1 MVKKGYIL
9 SETDRSILSQTV
21 AKVNGSPLTPSKLNR
36 RHRDQPAGG
45 SSEYSGFFKV
55 IDASETKED
64 GTKTLKVKVVDGAD
78 PTAASCGIAT
88 VNNVE
93 VVILSKT
100 VELVKNASV
109 QYVYCRC
116 QINSPSKIGG
126 AIESSNTRPA
136 RQSDSSVTIVIARI
150 FSENNSMRIVQDHF
164 GEIWMPYMLECP
176 GRES

>member
-55 IDASETKED
+55 IDASETKDD

-78 PTAASCGIAT
+78 PAAASCGIAT

-116 QINSPSKIGG
+116 QINSPSRIGG
-126 AIESSNTRPA
+126 GIEISNTRPA
-136 RQSDSSVTIVIARI
+136 RQSDSSVTMVIARV
-150 FSENNSMRIVQDHF
+150 FSENNSMRIVQDHY

>member
-9 SETDRSILSQTV
+9 SESDRTLLSQTV

-55 IDASETKED
+55 IDASETKDD

-78 PTAASCGIAT
+78 PAAASCGIAT

-116 QINSPSKIGG
+116 QINSPSRIGG
-126 AIESSNTRPA
+126 AIEISNTRPA
-136 RQSDSSVTIVIARI
+136 RQSDSSVTMVIARV
-150 FSENNSMRIVQDHF
+150 FSENNSMRIVQDHY

>member
-9 SETDRSILSQTV
+9 SESDRTLLSQTV
-21 AKVNGSPLTPSKLNR
+21 AKVNGYPLTPSKLNR

-55 IDASETKED
+55 IDASETKDD
-64 GTKTLKVKVVDGAD
+64 GTKTLKVKVVDGAA
-78 PTAASCGIAT
+78 PAAASCGIAT

-116 QINSPSKIGG
+116 KINSPSRIGG
-126 AIESSNTRPA
+126 AIEISNTRPA
-136 RQSDSSVTIVIARI
+136 RQSDSSVTMVIARV
-150 FSENNSMRIVQDHF
+150 FSENNSMRIVQDHY

>member
-9 SETDRSILSQTV
+9 SESDRTLLSQTV

-36 RHRDQPAGG
+36 RHRDPAGG
-45 SSEYSGFFKV
+45 GMEYTGYFKV
-55 IDASETKED
+55 IDASETKDD

-78 PTAASCGIAT
+78 PAASLCGFAT

-116 QINSPSKIGG
+116 QINSPSKIRGG
-126 AIESSNTRPA
+126 IEISNTRPA
-136 RQSDSSVTIVIARI
+136 RQSDSSVTMVIARV
-150 FSENNSMRIVQDHF
+150 FSENNSMRIVQDHY

>member
-9 SETDRSILSQTV
+9 SESDRTLLSQTV

-55 IDASETKED
+55 IDASETKDD

-78 PTAASCGIAT
+78 PAAASCGIAT

-126 AIESSNTRPA
+126 GIEISNTRPA
-136 RQSDSSVTIVIARI
+136 RQSDSSVTMVIARI

>member
-1 MVKKGYIL
+1 MARVLVEY
-9 SETDRSILSQTV
+9 SQRLQQAV
-21 AKVNGSPLTPSKLNR
+21 DAALGTPSLSVDSGR
-36 RHRDQPAGG
+36 RARGRSALTDVEEMTGYTG
-45 SSEYSGFFKV
+45 YFKV

-78 PTAASCGIAT
+78 PAAASCGIAT

-116 QINSPSKIGG
+116 QINSPSRIGG
-126 AIESSNTRPA
+126 GIEISNTRPA
-136 RQSDSSVTIVIARI
+136 RQSDSSVTMVIARV
-150 FSENNSMRIVQDHF
+150 FSENNSMRIVQDHY